1 MASGGY
7 ASYWTTSAAT
17 MPGQRYVHPA
27 IDATQFVRGLFGQ
40 YGDQVRRA
48 SLEDA
53 YMALV
58 QEFETGQGAQAAR
71 EFEEVG
77 R

>member
-1 MASGGY
+1 M
-7 ASYWTTSAAT
+7 SYWTTSAAT
-17 MPGQRYVHPA
+17 TPGQRYVHPA

-40 YGDQVRRA
+40 YGDRISNLEVRRA

-58 QEFETGQGAQAAR
+58 QEFETGQGGQAAR